1 MFGCIY
7 KNRYCSSCSDSAIL
21 VIRWIKMGS
30 YSMIRSS
37 KYAWRLWKCESSEV
51 SLAIA
56 EEGTL
61 DQREIVF

>member
-1 MFGCIY
+1 
-7 KNRYCSSCSDSAIL
+7 
-21 VIRWIKMGS
+21 MGS

-37 KYAWRLWKCESSEV
+37 KYAWRLWKCEPREV